1 MNARDE
7 ILARIQRS
15 FLAVPRSSADDHAAI
30 PRTYVQSGT
39 LDPEAR
45 LELFEERLR
54 DYGTEVYRCA
64 TAQLPETIALAMNAA
79 GISSILVADEVAN
92 DWLPTANMRQGAAPP
107 NDEFSRQD
115 AVPAGPSSTEASP
128 QGTAFAL
135 PSSTESSRQGTA
147 SAVPSSTQPSGVST
161 PEAPANKNPAALKFF
176 RDSKLSHNELDR
188 NEGILTTCAAAIALT
203 GTIILRHSRDGRR
216 ALTLIPDYHLCI
228 VRAAQVVETVSE
240 GIRAIET
247 PGSGPLTAV
256 SGPSATA
263 DIEMTRIKGVHGPR
277 RLAVILVLS

>member
-7 ILARIQRS
+7 ILARIQRT
-15 FLAVPRSSADDHAAI
+15 FPAVPRSSADDHAAI
-30 PRTYVQSGT
+30 PRTYVQSGK

-64 TAQLPETIALAMNAA
+64 PAQLPETITIAMNAA
-79 GISSILVADEVAN
+79 GISSILVADEVADN
-92 DWLPTANMRQGAAPP
+92 WLQ
-107 NDEFSRQD
+107 
-115 AVPAGPSSTEASP
+115 SSA
-128 QGTAFAL
+128 
-135 PSSTESSRQGTA
+135 ESSRQDTA
-147 SAVPSSTQPSGVST
+147 SAVPPSTQSSGVLT
-161 PEAPANKNPAALKFF
+161 PETATNENPAALKFL
-176 RDSKLSHNELDR
+176 RDSKLSYEQLDR
-188 NEGILTTCAAAIALT
+188 SEGVLTTCAVAIALT
-203 GTIILRHSRDGRR
+203 GTIILRHTRDGRR

-240 GIRAIET
+240 GIRAIEA
-247 PGSGPLTAV
+247 PASGPLTAV

-277 RLAVILVLS
+277 KLGVILVQS